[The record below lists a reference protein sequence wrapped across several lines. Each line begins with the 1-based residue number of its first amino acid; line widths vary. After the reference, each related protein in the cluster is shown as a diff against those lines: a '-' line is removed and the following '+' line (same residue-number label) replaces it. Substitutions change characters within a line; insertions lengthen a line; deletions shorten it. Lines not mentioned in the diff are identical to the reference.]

1 MSPFA
6 CREASNIDSSAV
18 ISAFWGFSRRARRL
32 DVTSLL
38 DLSRIVVVD
47 SEAACNEVVE
57 GLLGPERPAV
67 VGLDCEWA
75 NSPSLRGNKSGG
87 GKSGDVARTKVD
99 LLQLAT
105 LDRAVLVRL
114 RKMRGKFPK
123 KLEEMIENKS

>member
-18 ISAFWGFSRRARRL
+18 ISAFWWFSRRTRRL

-87 GKSGDVARTKVD
+87 VARAKVD

-123 KLEEMIENKS
+123 KLEEMMENKS